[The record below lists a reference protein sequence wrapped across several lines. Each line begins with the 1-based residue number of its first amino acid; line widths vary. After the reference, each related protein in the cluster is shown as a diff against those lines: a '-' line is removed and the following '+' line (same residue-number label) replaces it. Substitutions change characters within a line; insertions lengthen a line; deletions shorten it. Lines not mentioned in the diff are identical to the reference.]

1 MDEQTKDEQ
10 VKERQAK
17 ERQAKEDLK
26 KGGQHLLHGVEDAA
40 DVVGHTVVGA
50 VQGAAD
56 GVQGASAATKSRE
69 DQAKD

>member
-40 DVVGHTVVGA
+40 DVVGHAAMGA
-50 VQGAAD
+50 VDGAAA
-56 GVQGASAATKSRE
+56 GVEGATAATKSRE
-69 DQAKD
+69 GQAKD